1 MTWPKFYW
9 EEIRQNVPPHLRSFF
24 SCPYSSKRKKSVKIH
39 VSHMNRISLSLLQ
52 HNHHVIK
59 KFLKETGK
67 TSFVLPN
74 GCMIVG
80 TCWNKRMHFTMLF
93 NAPSDTKRFISS
105 DEFNSLSLSVPIPR
119 RCRRQDVHIFMRHGQ
134 AIHNLTPEELQVLW
148 DALSDEQKEGYT
160 QRAMDYINTRSWY
173 KWDMRTK
180 EDQQRIIFKIMRMDA
195 SLTKKGRDEAIEA
208 SRILAEFLQE
218 KYPSYKV
225 TFYTSELL
233 RAYET
238 AAVVLAEWM
247 KLRPS
252 FSYDP
257 VVHAGFRVL
266 DEVHREI
273 GAEFH
278 MLKTPGRRVAESQ
291 GLEWMM
297 YAPHILKNPPTKVE
311 LAVLINANNT
321 KQIWDLQV
329 RVEHVVDEN
338 TPMPKKTRPTNLHG
352 VDVKHCDRSCK
363 EYPDGCD
370 LFSVLSEIR
379 T

>member
-1 MTWPKFYW
+1 MFFLPTIVIVYMLLKAWALWSYIFSPK
-9 EEIRQNVPPHLRSFF
+9 RSVNIF
-24 SCPYSSKRKKSVKIH
+24 
-39 VSHMNRISLSLLQ
+39 VSHMNRISLSLLE
-52 HNHHVIK
+52 HNHEAIQT
-59 KFLKETGK
+59 FLKESGK
-67 TSFVLPN
+67 ASFVLPN
-74 GCMIVG
+74 GCIIIG
-80 TCWNKRMHFTMLF
+80 ICINGRIWFTMLY
-93 NAPSDTKRFISS
+93 NSPTDTKRFISS
-105 DEFNSLSLSVPIPR
+105 VEFNSLSLSAPIPR
-119 RCRRQDVHIFMRHGQ
+119 GCRRQDVHVFMRHGQ
-134 AIHNLTPEELQVLW
+134 AIHNLTPIELQERW
-148 DALSDEQKEGYT
+148 DALPDEQKEAV
-160 QRAMDYINTRSWY
+160 QIRAMDFINARSLC
-173 KWDMRTK
+173 KWTICTK
-180 EDQQRIIFKIMRMDA
+180 EDKQRIIFKIMRIDAPLTEKGCNEARDA
-195 SLTKKGRDEAIEA
+195 SCL
-208 SRILAEFLQE
+208 LAKFLQE
-218 KYPSYKV
+218 NYPSYKV

-247 KLRPS
+247 KLQPS

-266 DEVHREI
+266 NEVHREI

-291 GLEWMM
+291 GLKWMM
-297 YAPHILKNPPTKVE
+297 YAPHILKNPPTENEVADWIRTDKHEE
-311 LAVLINANNT
+311 LRR
-321 KQIWDLQV
+321 